1 MSLDVYLI
9 TKEPQIKKVSSGIFV
24 RENGQTKEITQEEWN
39 VRNPNRE
46 PVKFEQEEAETNE
59 VYSANITHNLGKMAD
74 EAGIYEALW
83 RPHRL
88 KEGYNIPEGD
98 YQAEWKFE
106 EENKTTAKELIEPL
120 RQGLHNLKSEP
131 ERYKKFNPENG
142 WGSYDVLVKFVE
154 NYLNACYEYP
164 DAIIEVSR

>member
-1 MSLDVYLI
+1 MSLDVHLI

-59 VYSANITHNLGKMAD
+59 VYSANITHNLGKMAG

-83 RPHRL
+83 RPEEIDKTKASEIVELLEKGLADL
-88 KEGYNIPEGD
+88 KARPEH
-98 YQAEWKFE
+98 FE
-106 EENKTTAKELIEPL
+106 
-120 RQGLHNLKSEP
+120 
-131 ERYKKFNPENG
+131 KFNSPNG
-142 WGSYDVLVKFVE
+142 WGMYEHFVPFVE
-154 NYLNACYEYP
+154 KYLEACKEYP
-164 DAIIEVSR
+164 DADVEVSR